1 MGMMDLRRQII
12 ASQELPPIPDL
23 YQKVKYITKDNGS
36 AWMDTGVN
44 GNNQYLRFEF
54 CVEPLAWVAYAS
66 IFGNFLNGQDNSWR
80 MIFNGKK
87 NPSGAQEK
95 LTSGVAD
102 LIEKK
107 KTV

>member
-1 MGMMDLRRQII
+1 MAEWQ
-12 ASQELPPIPDL
+12 AELLLKMRINKITQQAL
-23 YQKVKYITKDNGS
+23 AKHVGWSYQY
-36 AWMDTGVN
+36 VN
-44 GNNQYLRFEF
+44 
-54 CVEPLAWVAYAS
+54 
-66 IFGNFLNGQDNSWR
+66 